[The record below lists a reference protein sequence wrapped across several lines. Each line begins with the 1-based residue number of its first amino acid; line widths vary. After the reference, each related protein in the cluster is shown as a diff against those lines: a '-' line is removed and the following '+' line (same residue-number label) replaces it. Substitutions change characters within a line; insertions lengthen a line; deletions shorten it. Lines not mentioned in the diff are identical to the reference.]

1 MPWVEKRKN
10 GYRLVVDLGVDKFGK
25 RIRKTQVVETNSKR
39 AAEKELSRFVVQIE
53 KELEK
58 GDILLPR
65 TISFSEL
72 SEKYKV
78 MFVLTEL
85 EFKSQENYIFQLEKR
100 ILPHFKKWND
110 ITKINSIDIVEF
122 IHGLKRIKEPSKPAG
137 SQTKIYVYRVLKSI
151 FQKAS
156 EWYNLES
163 NPMDNVKKP
172 KEEKSHEIDVYTEK
186 EAIEVFNC
194 LQSAS
199 AQFRTLVSLAFTT
212 GMRRAEMLG
221 LEWKHIDLEKGLIAI
236 RQSIPAF
243 KDHVPVIKSP
253 KTKGSIRTVSIPPSI
268 VQELANY
275 RKEWFKLRTKNIDI
289 WKSENEFLFC
299 NKHGMPYYPKTLTEQ
314 WRSFIQKNKSLRY
327 IRFHDL
333 RHTSVTILINRGI
346 HAKIISER
354 IGHSKIGTTMDVYGH
369 VIRAADAGAAA
380 TFDDVFNNKVVQ
392 DETDIHDHPNTPE
405 REPAY

>member
-25 RIRKTQVVETNSKR
+25 RIRRTQVVNTNSKR
-39 AAEKELSRFVVQIE
+39 AAEKELSKFVVQIE
-53 KELEK
+53 EELEK
-58 GDILLPR
+58 GKIKVPEK
-65 TISFSEL
+65 ISFAEL
-72 SEKYKV
+72 AEKYKN
-78 MFVLTEL
+78 MFVLTDL
-85 EFKSQENYIFQLEKR
+85 EIKSQENYIFQLEKR
-100 ILPHFKKWND
+100 ILPHFRKWND
-110 ITKINSIDIVEF
+110 ITKIESIDIVEF
-122 IHGLKRIKEPSKPAG
+122 LHNLKQIKEPSKPAG

-151 FQKAS
+151 FQKAT
-156 EWYNLES
+156 EWYKLEP
-163 NPMDNVKKP
+163 NPMDDVKKP
-172 KEEKSHEIDVYTEK
+172 KEEKSHEIAVYSEK
-186 EAIEVFNC
+186 EAVEVFNC
-194 LQSAS
+194 LQSTP

-212 GMRRAEMLG
+212 GMRRAELLG
-221 LEWKHIDLEKGLIAI
+221 LEWRHIDLEKGLIAI

-243 KDHVPVIKSP
+243 KDQEPVIKSP

-299 NKHGMPYYPKTLTEQ
+299 NKYGMPYYPKTLTEQ

-380 TFDDVFNNKVVQ
+380 TFDDVLSSKVPQ
-392 DETDIHDHPNTPE
+392 AETSTKE
-405 REPAY
+405 YQGQT